1 MSAETARGPLFIDLF
16 WLAPGYRRRGLG
28 SRLLRAAEAE
38 ARRRGCRMAWLDTYD
53 FQARPFYERHGY
65 AVFGELD
72 GLPDGH
78 RRWFMRKRLD
88 SLSRRPVAPGSSRP

>member
-1 MSAETARGPLFIDLF
+1 
-16 WLAPGYRRRGLG
+16 
-28 SRLLRAAEAE
+28 
-38 ARRRGCRMAWLDTYD
+38 MAWLDTYD

-72 GLPDGH
+72 GFPNGH

-88 SLSRRPVAPGSSRP
+88 GSAGDP

>member
-1 MSAETARGPLFIDLF
+1 MF

-28 SRLLRAAEAE
+28 SRLLRAAEEE

-72 GLPDGH
+72 GLPNGH

-88 SLSRRPVAPGSSRP
+88 GSAGDP